1 MKIVISNSSSTPIYL
16 QIKNSIIEQISNNE
30 LLLDEPLPSIRTLAS
45 EIKISVMTI
54 KKAYEQ
60 LEAEGYIV
68 TIQGKGSFVTSKSR
82 ELSLENAKK
91 EIENHIKKIVSLAKK
106 NDISKKDIISALD
119 IYYGE
124 NEYECD

>member
-60 LEAEGYIV
+60 LEEEGYIV
-68 TIQGKGSFVTSKSR
+68 NIQGKGSFVTAKSR

>member
-30 LLLDEPLPSIRTLAS
+30 IKMDEPLPSIRTLAS

-54 KKAYEQ
+54 KKAYQLLEQ
-60 LEAEGYIV
+60 EGYIV
-68 TIQGKGSFVTSKSR
+68 TVAGKGSFVGAKSK

-91 EIENHIKKIVSLAKK
+91 EIENNIQNIVSLAKK
-106 NDISKKDIISALD
+106 NGILKEDIIDAFN

-124 NEYECD
+124 EENEHN

>member
-68 TIQGKGSFVTSKSR
+68 TIQGKGSFVTAKSR

-124 NEYECD
+124 TEYECD

>member
-60 LEAEGYIV
+60 LEEEGYIV
-68 TIQGKGSFVTSKSR
+68 TIQGKGSFVTAKSR
-82 ELSLENAKK
+82 
-91 EIENHIKKIVSLAKK
+91 
-106 NDISKKDIISALD
+106 
-119 IYYGE
+119 
-124 NEYECD
+124 

>member
-54 KKAYEQ
+54 MKAYEQ

-68 TIQGKGSFVTSKSR
+68 TIQGKGSFVTAKSR

>member
-68 TIQGKGSFVTSKSR
+68 TIQGKGSFATAKSR